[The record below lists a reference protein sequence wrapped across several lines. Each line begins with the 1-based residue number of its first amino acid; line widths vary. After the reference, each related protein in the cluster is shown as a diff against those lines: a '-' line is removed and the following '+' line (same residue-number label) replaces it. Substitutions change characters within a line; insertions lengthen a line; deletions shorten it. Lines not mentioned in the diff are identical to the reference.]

1 MKSINSSVRV
11 RTAIAAAVQGAL
23 LSLAAAHPAPAA
35 EPSSSAA
42 AAAQLTQPSG
52 ELEVGAG
59 DVTKGSYKFGEYNGL
74 EHEGLFPIL
83 NFDLSGGGS
92 YDSDSV
98 RRWDV
103 RGADLGL
110 DTRELRLDYREQGRF
125 RIDLDFDQLRYNIS
139 DSYQTPYLGTG
150 TNTLHL
156 PLNWLKPV
164 VPQANATGLNDR
176 ALSPVTGLASAV
188 TPAGAVAPPTAAQH
202 AQVDAILG
210 ADVPDFQRYNL
221 YTQRLRW
228 GGGFGVDLSRHWQF
242 TANMRQERRYGAQPL
257 GAVSSAI
264 QENSV
269 ILPEPIDTETD
280 QYEAGFHYAAE
291 RGFFDIGYYSSMFLN
306 RVKSITWD
314 DPADRTRTATMS
326 SAPSNQFHQVNLAG
340 GYSVSRSTRL
350 SLSGSYGR
358 STQNDPFL
366 SDPSLP
372 LGLPETSADALV
384 VSRNVDIRLT
394 ARPARALSFVA
405 AYKYDDHDNQT
416 NVARFVFYDANLAKG
431 AAASS
436 FNSALGLPAGTLS
449 SNVNILNN
457 RPHSRR
463 LNQVDLSA
471 DYAPLRGQSVALGYQ
486 WQGIKRH
493 CHDTW
498 INCEN
503 ADTSDESTFRAEWRA
518 SFRDA
523 LQTRIAYAFSNR
535 NVNYNPNAWLALV
548 PMANVVPGAPTVG
561 ATTSVYGYLTQTGLT
576 GFGPLA
582 GFPASP
588 LTGAAALF
596 SPNNNIVPQSLY
608 GSRDNDSELPG
619 LRRYNVADRRRDN
632 LRSSLDWQ
640 ATERLSLQGGFEY
653 NRDDYE
659 QSTYGLLQARSWAVN
674 VEGAYR
680 LNDDFELPV
689 FYAHEDQRSR
699 TAGDGFGSNTNVAF
713 VGRPGNTLVSGGCY
727 ATVLDKNRN
736 GKIDPCLNW
745 FTDMRERADTLGLTL
760 ARKGLKGGRLNLAG
774 DLVYTWARTDTG
786 VTGGSYANN
795 PFALAGA
802 PVLPPGVPAV
812 FFIPATDLPTVST
825 RTLELRLRAQYAV
838 GKSSQ
843 INLLAAYERLRSSDF
858 AYDGMQFG
866 TGTEQ
871 LPTNERPFSYSL
883 AVFGISF
890 IHRLW

>member
-1 MKSINSSVRV
+1 MKSINNSVRV

-23 LSLAAAHPAPAA
+23 LSLAPARPAPAA
-35 EPSSSAA
+35 EPASGAEA
-42 AAAQLTQPSG
+42 VAQLTQPSG

-103 RGADLGL
+103 RGADLGVAA
-110 DTRELRLDYREQGRF
+110 RELSLDYREQGKF
-125 RIDLDFDQLRYNIS
+125 RIDLGFDQLRHNIS

-150 TNTLHL
+150 SNTLHL
-156 PLNWLKPV
+156 PLNWLKPS
-164 VPQANATGLNDR
+164 VPQANATNLNDR

-188 TPAGAVAPPTAAQH
+188 TPAGAVVPPTAAQR
-202 AQVDAILG
+202 AQVIAILG

-242 TANMRQERRYGAQPL
+242 TANMRQERRYGTQPL
-257 GAVSSAI
+257 GAISSAI

-280 QYEAGFHYAAE
+280 QYEAGFHYAADK
-291 RGFFDIGYYSSMFLN
+291 GFLDVGYYGSMFLN
-306 RVKSITWD
+306 RVKAITWD

-340 GYSVSRSTRL
+340 GYSVSPNTRL
-350 SLSGSYGR
+350 SVSGSYGR

-366 SDPSLP
+366 SDTSLP

-384 VSRNVDIRLT
+384 VSRNLDVKLS
-394 ARPARALSFVA
+394 ARPTRAVRLLA
-405 AYKYDDHDNQT
+405 AYKYDDHDNRT
-416 NVARFVFYDANLAKG
+416 NVARFVFYDVNLAKG

-436 FNSALGLPAGTLS
+436 FNGALGLPAGTLS
-449 SNVNILNN
+449 SNVNIFNN

-463 LNQVDLSA
+463 LNQLDLNA
-471 DYAPLRGQSVALGYQ
+471 DYAPTRAQSFALGYQ

-493 CHDTW
+493 CHNTW
-498 INCEN
+498 IDCEN
-503 ADTSDESTFRAEWRA
+503 ADTSNESTFRAEWRA
-518 SFRDA
+518 RFLDT
-523 LQTRIAYAFSNR
+523 LETRIAYAFANR
-535 NVNYNPNAWLALV
+535 TVAYNSNAWLALV
-548 PMANVVPGAPTVG
+548 PMANVVPGAPTAG

-619 LRRYNVADRRRDN
+619 LRRFNVADRRRN
-632 LRSSLDWQ
+632 KLRSSLDWQ
-640 ATERLSLQGGFEY
+640 ASERLALQGGFEY
-653 NRDDYE
+653 NRDEYE
-659 QSTYGLLQARSWAVN
+659 HSTYGLLQARGWALSL
-674 VEGAYR
+674 EGDYR

-689 FYAHEDQRSR
+689 FYTHEDQRSR
-699 TAGDGFGSNTNVAF
+699 SAGDGFGTNTNAAF
-713 VGRPGNTLVSGGCY
+713 VGRAGNTLVSGGCY
-727 ATVLDKNRN
+727 ATVLAKNLN
-736 GKIDPCLNW
+736 GKMDPCLIW
-745 FTDMRERADTLGLTL
+745 STDMRERADTLGLTL
-760 ARKGLKGGRLNLAG
+760 ARKGLKGGRLDLAG
-774 DLVYTWARTDTG
+774 DLVYTWARTDIG
-786 VTGGSYANN
+786 VSGGSYANN

-802 PVLPPGVPAV
+802 PVLAPGVPAV
-812 FFIPATDLPTVST
+812 FFIPATDLPTVAT
-825 RTLELRLRAQYAV
+825 RTLQVRLRAQYAV
-838 GKSSQ
+838 GRSSQ
-843 INLLAAYERLRSSDF
+843 VNLLAAYERLRSSDF

-866 TGTEQ
+866 SGTEQ